1 MKKHNIIVFGLI
13 LSTYVVIFA
22 NGCASTMDLHYEK
35 PPIKEMNRGDI
46 FVVVNGQRP
55 AEEGGNDP
63 TRVGTIR
70 NTFGMPFP
78 LNSRADRDPSTV
90 IKQLVTDCLKA
101 SGYNVSEQPS
111 NAPQLYVV
119 KV

>member
-63 TRVGTIR
+63 TRVWTIR